1 MSQDET
7 IDGAAVAALILSR
20 LNTVDQ
26 DRLLRAIEASH
37 PGTAAKLE
45 EKIFDF
51 DRIADLR
58 DHTVQN
64 LLHEVPPR
72 DVAISLKAA
81 GDKVKEKIFEN
92 IPETKQRKIEEDIS
106 ELPPMKLADVQA
118 AQRRILKKLDELY
131 PDENA
136 TETPVEAP
144 APKKRSPWTA

>member
-26 DRLLRAIEASH
+26 DRLLRAIESTNPTA
-37 PGTAAKLE
+37 AAKLE

-58 DHTVQN
+58 DQKVQS
-64 LLHEVPPR
+64 LLQEIPPR
-72 DVAISLKAA
+72 DVAISLKVA
-81 GDKVKEKIFEN
+81 GDKVREKIFEN
-92 IPETKQRKIEEDIS
+92 LPETKQRKIEEDIND
-106 ELPPMKLADVQA
+106 LPPMKLADVQA

-131 PDENA
+131 PEG
-136 TETPVEAP
+136 TQEGEP
-144 APKKRSPWTA
+144 ADTAKRQKSPWTA